1 MTILCYY
8 IIVIKI
14 KEVINM
20 ENLTDVQKK
29 LFSMMI
35 GTRDNIKLSKWEELQ
50 LKAIKVLNK

>member
-1 MTILCYY
+1 M
-8 IIVIKI
+8 
-14 KEVINM
+14 NM

-29 LFSMMI
+29 LFNMMI

>member
-1 MTILCYY
+1 M
-8 IIVIKI
+8 K
-14 KEVINM
+14 
-20 ENLTDVQKK
+20 NLTEVQKT